1 MNFISADA
9 ADVFLLTTER
19 SRPWLATHLLLERF
33 DFLIAMCAPSSAELE
48 LALSYSYQLRRYEG
62 HDFDRSEQK
71 HEDDEAVLGSGG
83 AAGPTVVVEHR
94 PAPRGNPAWDN
105 PVERLFN
112 TPALGLKHEW
122 VFNASDTDPY
132 PSMPHGHLY
141 KNKQRRD
148 KPKLDPY
155 RNRMRL
161 SRSSWNLR
169 WRSPA

>member
-1 MNFISADA
+1 
-9 ADVFLLTTER
+9 
-19 SRPWLATHLLLERF
+19 
-33 DFLIAMCAPSSAELE
+33 
-48 LALSYSYQLRRYEG
+48 
-62 HDFDRSEQK
+62 
-71 HEDDEAVLGSGG
+71 
-83 AAGPTVVVEHR
+83 VVVEHR
-94 PAPRGNPAWDN
+94 RAPRGNPAWDN

-155 RNRMRL
+155 RNRIVPADKRVGDRESKRGLIRL
-161 SRSSWNLR
+161 WNLPEFQEVALGNLR
-169 WRSPA
+169 LHRDANSQLFYNRLRDERGIDDDPFLLPPQRRARRVAGRKSKRR